1 MSEYPP
7 VVTVVIPFSPDHTPK
22 GMLFDA
28 VESVLEQRG
37 PVDVRVVVVFDRDHR
52 GPAWARNR
60 GLRRADTRYVAFL
73 DGDDLWHPEKLSRQL
88 ARLSETGA
96 GMCVEGSPR
105 STQAFVRG
113 VFVGSIESL
122 TSSILID
129 TERVDVEFE
138 ESLARLEDYLFM
150 MEAASQAGVCFCEDL
165 ITVRHHE
172 FGLSSRT
179 DPDLIDRTHRQFARE
194 AEDRV
199 PRARPYVPEFYRQF
213 HVRMIWNRWTEN
225 EYGKMV
231 HHLRTLLRRAPL
243 HRSLLTWLSL
253 TVRNWDVVAR
263 HYLSE
268 DAAESVDGSADST
281 ASGSHSQVTK

>member
-1 MSEYPP
+1 MSKFPP
-7 VVTVVIPFSPDHTPK
+7 AVTVVVPFSPDHTPK

-28 VESVLEQRG
+28 IESVLEQRG
-37 PVDVRVVVVFDRDHR
+37 AVDVRLAVVFDRDHR

-88 ARLSETGA
+88 ERLSETGA

-105 STQAFVRG
+105 SMQEFVRG
-113 VFVGSIESL
+113 VFVGPIESL
-122 TSSILID
+122 TSSILVD

-150 MEAASQAGVCFCEDL
+150 MEAASQGGVCFCEDL

-179 DPDLIDRTHRQFARE
+179 DPDLIDRTHRQFVRE
-194 AEDRV
+194 VEDRV
-199 PRARPYVPEFYRQF
+199 PRARPYVPEFSRQF
-213 HVRMIWNRWTEN
+213 HVRMIWNRWTES
-225 EYGKMV
+225 EYRKMTR
-231 HHLRTLLRRAPL
+231 HLLTLLEQGPL
-243 HRSLLTWLSL
+243 HRSLLTWISL
-253 TVRNWDVVAR
+253 LVQNWDVVAR
-263 HYLSE
+263 HYFAEDSE
-268 DAAESVDGSADST
+268 EYLDGSSDS
-281 ASGSHSQVTK
+281 ASHSQVTK

>member
-1 MSEYPP
+1 MSTFPP
-7 VVTVVIPFSPDHTPK
+7 AVTVVVPFSPDHTPK

-28 VESVLEQRG
+28 LESVLEQRG
-37 PVDVRVVVVFDRDHR
+37 AVDVHLVVVFDRDHR

-88 ARLSETGA
+88 ERLSETGV

-105 STQAFVRG
+105 SMQEFVRG
-113 VFVGSIESL
+113 VFVGPIESL
-122 TSSILID
+122 TSSILVD

-150 MEAASQAGVCFCEDL
+150 MEAASQGGVCFCEDL

-179 DPDLIDRTHRQFARE
+179 DPDLIDRTHRQFVRE
-194 AEDRV
+194 VEDRV
-199 PRARPYVPEFYRQF
+199 PRARPYVPEFSRQF
-213 HVRMIWNRWTEN
+213 HIRMIWNRWTEN
-225 EYGKMV
+225 EYRKMAR
-231 HHLRTLLRRAPL
+231 HLLTLLEQGPL
-243 HRSLLTWLSL
+243 HRSLLTWISL
-253 TVRNWDVVAR
+253 LVQNWDVVAR
-263 HYLSE
+263 HYFAEDSE
-268 DAAESVDGSADST
+268 EYLDGSSDS
-281 ASGSHSQVTK
+281 ASHSQVTK